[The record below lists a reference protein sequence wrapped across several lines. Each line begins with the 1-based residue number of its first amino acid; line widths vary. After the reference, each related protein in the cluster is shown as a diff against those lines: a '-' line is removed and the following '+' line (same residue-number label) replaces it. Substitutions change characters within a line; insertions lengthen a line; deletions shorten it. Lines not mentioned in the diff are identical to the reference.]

1 MTTSTCAVCGAV
13 ASEVGVVDAS
23 TGLRLAS
30 WWHRVGAT
38 FSDNLI
44 LLIPTYLAFILV
56 GSVLGVL
63 AGFIAS
69 TGVQGLYLVK
79 LLASP
84 RGQTIGNRIVG
95 TRVRDEKTGQ
105 AINSQQAFKRWGFVA
120 LYQMVIVLLFGR
132 YALYSLGVVSLI
144 DYLYPLFDEHKRT
157 IHDRFAGTIVVM
169 A

>member
-1 MTTSTCAVCGAV
+1 MSTSTCDVCGAV
-13 ASEVGVVDAS
+13 VSSVGTQDSS
-23 TGLRLAS
+23 TGMQLAG

-79 LLASP
+79 LLATP
-84 RGQTIGNRIVG
+84 RGQTIGNRIAA

-120 LYQMVIVLLFGR
+120 LYQMIIVLLFGR
-132 YALYSLGVVSLI
+132 YALYALGAVSLI
-144 DYLYPLFDEHKRT
+144 DYLYPFIDERKRT
-157 IHDRFAGTIVVM
+157 VHDRFAGTIVVM